1 MIHPNFHAREQERQ
15 ALQREREEREQE
27 ERERLEKASRRLARF
42 IFEEDPSAEAPA
54 EAPAQAE
61 TTPEPTP
68 SADAGAHGMEPQKR
82 ESPAEQLAG
91 ILLYN
96 QGVPTEPWR

>member
-1 MIHPNFHAREQERQ
+1 MIGPNHFAQERERQ

-42 IFEEDPSAEAPA
+42 IFEEDPSAS
-54 EAPAQAE
+54 AQAEMMPE
-61 TTPEPTP
+61 TTPETTP

-82 ESPAEQLAG
+82 ESPAEQLAD

>member
-42 IFEEDPSAEAPA
+42 IFEEDPSAS
-54 EAPAQAE
+54 AQAE
-61 TTPEPTP
+61 TTPETTP
-68 SADAGAHGMEPQKR
+68 SADAGARGLEPKIRQ
-82 ESPAEQLAG
+82 SPAEQLAD